1 MGFKFG
7 IDVILESE
15 STSRSATI
23 SVEELDIEIGRDLFT
38 GLVPRGSGTVGDVWF
53 GGLIY
58 ELSGRYFRGG

>member
-23 SVEELDIEIGRDLFT
+23 SVEELDIEMGRDLFT
-38 GLVPRGSGTVGDVWF
+38 GLVPRGSGTVSDVWF
-53 GGLIY
+53 GVQ
-58 ELSGRYFRGG
+58 